1 MIEFFK
7 KYPFRKRTWGKNFS
21 AEDYHIKN
29 LADGIYYALDN
40 WDDFGYKT
48 TIVLKAKIEGRIY
61 DLGDIKFS
69 YLPYNIENQNS
80 VDLQEIV
87 ESEMVTNIVS
97 IGDKRYYNF
106 LNTFLENTDREKFLT
121 LLGDL
126 AYDLQKFQSILKESH
141 RYLSPPNE
149 NSDLIQNSF
158 LRFHSRSE
166 VETQLHRLIHG
177 GNYQEKY
184 EINLFDVEGREIFKF
199 SKDPDNVNKV
209 PDSLYAIVGNN
220 GAGKTRFIRNLV
232 SLYVKNESELFKL
245 NFDLNNFH
253 QIILISFSPF
263 DSKFDK
269 EDKEDYKFIGLNF
282 NRTVTTNPEESF
294 ERSIEL
300 EIESKLKE
308 VLNNTFRNLFFR
320 IIDRLS
326 FDPWFS
332 TLRPANENEE
342 TVQSEISDMS
352 SGQKI
357 ILLNVLNL
365 ILKVKERTLVII
377 DEPELFL
384 HPPILKAYIRAVE
397 EIVNEENGAC
407 LLATHSAIVLQEIP
421 HTNIRKLEYNPI
433 TKIGQVTELKI
444 KTFGEN
450 SSFINDSIFGT
461 DLRNTGF
468 YKYIIDTVNNSPDY
482 LETLKY
488 ILGSEAL
495 LIKTIE
501 EERNVQD

>member
-1 MIEFFK
+1 MIDFFK
-7 KYPFRKRTWGKNFS
+7 KYPFRKRTWGRNFS
-21 AEDYHIKN
+21 VEDYHIRN
-29 LADGIYYALDN
+29 LSDGIYYAIDN

-48 TIVLKAKIEGRIY
+48 TIVLKAKIEGHIY
-61 DLGDIKFS
+61 DLGDLKFS
-69 YLPYNIENQNS
+69 YLPYNIESQNS

-87 ESEMVTNIVS
+87 ESEKVYNIVS
-97 IGDKRYYNF
+97 IGDKKYYSF
-106 LNTFLENTDREKFLT
+106 LNTFLEKADREIFFT

-126 AYDLQKFQSILKESH
+126 AYDLQKFQNVLKEDH
-141 RYLSPPNE
+141 RYLPPPNE
-149 NSDLIQNSF
+149 NYDLLKDSL
-158 LRFHSRSE
+158 LRFHSKAE
-166 VETQLHRLIHG
+166 VEIQLHRLSHG
-177 GNYQEKY
+177 GNYKEKY
-184 EINLFDVEGREIFKF
+184 EINLFDLEGREIFKF

-220 GAGKTRFIRNLV
+220 GAGKTRFIKNLV
-232 SLYVKNESELFKL
+232 DLYIKNKSELFQL
-245 NFDLNNFH
+245 NFDLTNFN

-263 DSKFDK
+263 DSGFDK
-269 EDKEDYKFIGLNF
+269 EDKENYKFIGLNF
-282 NRTVTTNPEESF
+282 NRTVTLNSEESF

-308 VLNNTFRNLFFR
+308 VLNNTFRNLFYN

-332 TLRPANENEE
+332 TLRLANENEG

-384 HPPILKAYIRAVE
+384 HPPILKAYIRAIE
-397 EIVNEENGAC
+397 EIVDEENGAC

-433 TKIGQVTELKI
+433 TKIGKVTKLKI

>member
-7 KYPFRKRTWGKNFS
+7 KCPFRKRTWGKNFS
-21 AEDYHIKN
+21 AEDYHIRG
-29 LADGIYYALDN
+29 LSDGIYYALDN

-48 TIVLKAKIEGRIY
+48 TIVLKAKIDGNIY
-61 DLGDIKFS
+61 DLGDLKFS
-69 YLPYNIENQNS
+69 YLPYNIESQNS

-87 ESEMVTNIVS
+87 ESEMEANIVS

-106 LNTFLENTDREKFLT
+106 LNNFLENAEREKFLT

-126 AYDLQKFQSILKESH
+126 AYDLEKFQSILKENH

-149 NSDLIQNSF
+149 NSDLIHDSF
-158 LRFHSRSE
+158 LRFHSKSE
-166 VETQLHRLIHG
+166 VVTQLHRLIHG

-184 EINLFDVEGREIFKF
+184 EIKLSDIWGREIFKF
-199 SKDPDNVNKV
+199 SKNPDNVNKV

-220 GAGKTRFIRNLV
+220 GAGKTRFIKNLV
-232 SLYVKNESELFKL
+232 DLYVKKENDLFQSNL
-245 NFDLNNFH
+245 NINNFY

-263 DSKFDK
+263 DSGFDK
-269 EDKEDYKFIGLNF
+269 EDKDDYKFIGLNF
-282 NRTVTTNPEESF
+282 NKVTTNPEVSF

-308 VLNNTFRNLFFR
+308 VLNNTFRNLFFK

-326 FDPWFS
+326 FDPWFC
-332 TLRPANENEE
+332 TLRLANENEE
-342 TVQSEISDMS
+342 MVQSKITDMS

-365 ILKVKERTLVII
+365 ILKVRERTLVII

-397 EIVNEENGAC
+397 EIVDEENGAC

-433 TKIGQVTELKI
+433 TKIGDVTELKI

-482 LETLKY
+482 LDTLKY

>member
-1 MIEFFK
+1 MIEFFR
-7 KYPFRKRTWGKNFS
+7 KYPFKKTIWGKSFPRSGDALIN
-21 AEDYHIKN
+21 EV
-29 LADGIYYALDN
+29 DGIYYALDG

-48 TIVLKAKIEGRIY
+48 TIALKAKIEGYIH
-61 DLGDIKFS
+61 DLGNLKFS
-69 YLPYNIENQNS
+69 YLPYSIEKQNS

-87 ESEMVTNIVS
+87 ESEIVTNIVS
-97 IGDKRYYNF
+97 IGDEKYYSF
-106 LNTFLENTDREKFLT
+106 LNTFLENDDKEKFLT
-121 LLGDL
+121 LMGDL
-126 AYDLQKFQSILKESH
+126 AYDKEKFNNILKEEH
-141 RYLSPPNE
+141 RYLSPPYE
-149 NSDLIQNSF
+149 RSDLIKDSL
-158 LRFHSRSE
+158 LRFLLKDE
-166 VETQLHRLIHG
+166 VEIQLHRLSHG

-184 EINLFDVEGREIFKF
+184 EINLFDIEGREIFKF
-199 SKDPDNVNKV
+199 SKDPDNINKV

-220 GAGKTRFIRNLV
+220 GSGKTRFIRNLV
-232 SLYVKNESELFKL
+232 DLYVKNESELFQL
-245 NFDLNNFH
+245 NPALTNFN

-263 DSKFDK
+263 DSGFDK
-269 EDKEDYKFIGLNF
+269 EDKENYKFIGLNF
-282 NRTVTTNPEESF
+282 NRTVGLNTEESF
-294 ERSIEL
+294 ERCIEL
-300 EIESKLKE
+300 EIKSKLQE
-308 VLNNTFRNLFFR
+308 VLNIKFRDLFFS

-332 TLRPANENEE
+332 TLRPNSKAQRP
-342 TVQSEISDMS
+342 VQRLISNMS

-384 HPPILKAYIRAVE
+384 HPPILKAYIRAIE
-397 EIVNEENGAC
+397 EIVDEENGAC

-433 TKIGQVTELKI
+433 TEIGQVTELKI

-468 YKYIIDTVNNSPDY
+468 YKYIIDTVNNAPDY
-482 LETLKY
+482 FETLKS

-501 EERNVQD
+501 EEHNVQD